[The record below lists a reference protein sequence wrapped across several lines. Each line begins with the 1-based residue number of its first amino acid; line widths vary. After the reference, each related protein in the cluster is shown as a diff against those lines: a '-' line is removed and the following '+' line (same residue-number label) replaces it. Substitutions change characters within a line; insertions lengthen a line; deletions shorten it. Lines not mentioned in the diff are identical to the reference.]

1 MNEVLF
7 KCLILNQFRNGL
19 IIEIIGEKKIYKR
32 YSVWK
37 SLVSLDSVSGG
48 LV

>member
-19 IIEIIGEKKIYKR
+19 IIEIIGEKKYKR
-32 YSVWK
+32 YSV
-37 SLVSLDSVSGG
+37 
-48 LV
+48 